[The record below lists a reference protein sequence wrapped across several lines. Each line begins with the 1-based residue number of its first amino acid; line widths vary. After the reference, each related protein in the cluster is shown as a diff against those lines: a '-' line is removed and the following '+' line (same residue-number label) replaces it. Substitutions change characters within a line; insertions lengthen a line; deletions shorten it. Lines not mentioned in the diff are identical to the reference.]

1 MSSKHQTTGNTCRI
15 SMTLLIFFTS
25 SFANFS
31 NSRTFWTFSIAHT
44 KEKAWIVTLTQTN
57 ACGREEIAL
66 LQADGRVLR
75 RGYVPRFV
83 RTCTRTYHKV
93 SQQDSKRDRASA
105 TKGVLMIGVPS
116 FTPSRFA
123 AFYGQRPCT
132 KPTSCCCQGIF
143 N

>member
-1 MSSKHQTTGNTCRI
+1 
-15 SMTLLIFFTS
+15 MTLLIFFTS

-75 RGYVPRFV
+75 RGYVPRLYVRVPV
-83 RTCTRTYHKV
+83 RTIKCPNKIRSETEPPPR
-93 SQQDSKRDRASA
+93 
-105 TKGVLMIGVPS
+105 KGCL
-116 FTPSRFA
+116 
-123 AFYGQRPCT
+123 
-132 KPTSCCCQGIF
+132 
-143 N
+143 

>member
-1 MSSKHQTTGNTCRI
+1 
-15 SMTLLIFFTS
+15 MTLLIFFTS

-44 KEKAWIVTLTQTN
+44 KEKAWMVTLTLTN

-66 LQADGRVLR
+66 YKRMVGSLR
-75 RGYVPRFV
+75 REYVPRFV

-105 TKGVLMIGVPS
+105 TKGVLMIGVPN
-116 FTPSRFA
+116 FTPS
-123 AFYGQRPCT
+123 
-132 KPTSCCCQGIF
+132 
-143 N
+143 